1 MICQIMF
8 RGLVFSVTLSVWIYL
23 LKWCHQKNCG
33 IIHHINRNNSYDS
46 ILMQLTGTGGSQQLV
61 GYTWYQFRGFDWG
74 IMRWLWVM
82 MCVYMTVEQTVLC
95 INKERWISCGE
106 IYECHIS
113 CVGDII
119 IQARVKTG
127 EDEAFQATVV
137 LPLRKWIRL
146 DCYIQ
151 DSKVKNHSVCHWEVG
166 WGIEINIQLGATSLS
181 PPFSSEFPLVPLLC
195 SVWFPFWNSC
205 RILKDGS
212 FPAGKLQAIAVY
224 CNLESFT
231 AEWGFFLC
239 RDLTHHYVWLSGAA
253 GYNVGWWNQQICI
266 WVCLMSVF
274 LF

>member
-1 MICQIMF
+1 MYKLFIYGQWQTARSVIFSRLRCILKSATRFSGRGNDLSNHVSWLGFQRHLICVDLPTEMVSPGELWDHPSYQQEQFI
-8 RGLVFSVTLSVWIYL
+8 RLHSDAANRHRWVTAA
-23 LKWCHQKNCG
+23 C
-33 IIHHINRNNSYDS
+33 
-46 ILMQLTGTGGSQQLV
+46 

-82 MCVYMTVEQTVLC
+82 MCVHETVEQTVLC

-151 DSKVKNHSVCHWEVG
+151 DSKVKHHSVCHWEVG
-166 WGIEINIQLGATSLS
+166 WGIEINTQLGATSYS
-181 PPFSSEFPLVPLLC
+181 PPSLL
-195 SVWFPFWNSC
+195 
-205 RILKDGS
+205 S
-212 FPAGKLQAIAVY
+212 FLWCPYFAVFDFL
-224 CNLESFT
+224 LEQ
-231 AEWGFFLC
+231 L
-239 RDLTHHYVWLSGAA
+239 
-253 GYNVGWWNQQICI
+253 
-266 WVCLMSVF
+266 
-274 LF
+274 